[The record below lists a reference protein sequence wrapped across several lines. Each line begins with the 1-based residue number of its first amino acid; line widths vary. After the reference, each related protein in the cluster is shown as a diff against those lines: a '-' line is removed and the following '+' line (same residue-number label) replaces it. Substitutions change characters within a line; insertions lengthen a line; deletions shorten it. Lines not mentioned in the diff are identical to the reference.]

1 MFSLNDKVLIKN
13 NGIIGTVVNVS
24 EDNGAPLYVV
34 ESDTPYSEGGYGGKW
49 KLYDCR
55 AEEIASAESMGTD
68 GVLGIV

>member
-1 MFSLNDKVLIKN
+1 MFDMNDKVLIKKT
-13 NGIIGTVVNVS
+13 GIVGTVVDVS

-55 AEEIASAESMGTD
+55 AEEITRAGA
-68 GVLGIV
+68 LGIG